1 VGCSLDGPA
10 GRPEQLSTLV
20 DRLGLSPAGP
30 ARAAAVWAALLA
42 TAAVAWILT
51 VRDAVAMGNGPGT
64 MGRDLLGFVLLWTVM
79 MAAMMLPS
87 VAPVSS
93 LYLSTLRDSSRGLAR
108 ASRVTALVAG
118 YLAAWAAFGV
128 LGFAA
133 AWGGGRVAAEF
144 PGGAPW
150 VGAGILVVAGL
161 YQLTPLKNRCLA
173 HCRSPLGFLL
183 RFGGY
188 SGRLRDLRAGAY
200 HGGYCGGCCWGLMA
214 VLVAVGVMNLAWMAG
229 LAAVIFLE
237 KNWRHGKTLGI
248 AFGLALVVVACF
260 VPAHPGLAPGLHHTG
275 GMSM

>member
-1 VGCSLDGPA
+1 MSA
-10 GRPEQLSTLV
+10 FAS
-20 DRLGLSPAGP
+20 RLGFGLAGP
-30 ARAAAVWAALLA
+30 VRAAAVWAALLA
-42 TAAVAWILT
+42 AAAVAWALT

-108 ASRVTALVAG
+108 APRVTALVAG
-118 YLAAWAAFGV
+118 YLAAWAAIGV
-128 LGFAA
+128 LGFGA
-133 AWGGGRVAAEF
+133 AWAGGRVATKS
-144 PGGAPW
+144 PGAAPW

-161 YQLTPLKNRCLA
+161 YQLTPLKDRCLA

-183 RFGGY
+183 RFGSY
-188 SGRLRDLRAGAY
+188 SGRLRDLRVGAY
-200 HGGYCGGCCWGLMA
+200 HGGYCAGCCWGLMA
-214 VLVAVGVMNLAWMAG
+214 VLVAVGVMNLPWMAG

-237 KNWRHGKTLGI
+237 KTWRHGKTLGL
-248 AFGLALVVVACF
+248 AFGLGLVVLACF
-260 VPAHPGLAPGLHHTG
+260 VPAHPGLVPGLHHTG